1 MPEEETSPPPSRAA
15 GATGG
20 AVHDAPPAT
29 GGSTSSSPPSRPA
42 GDGTAA
48 AREVAPPSVDGSRAR
63 AAPVPRNE
71 ENDGG
76 RERWFMETRG
86 WIMVIAVQIATVTY
100 QAGIDSSK
108 EQAAGRAPINFRYK
122 VFLYSNTTAF
132 VTSLLIVILL
142 MNRLFYSSLHKV
154 VALEVIV
161 VVDMV
166 GLMAAYWARMAD
178 QMGVYTLMLVLFA
191 VYVVY
196 AVQLLNMLWGL
207 VLQVRSRVSLL
218 SMRRSMALDA
228 GTPSSLPDIVVAGA
242 AASPQHD
249 VVRSI
254 LTPRRRFVR
263 LPTVSETEQPHA
275 RMMLSTEAQQP
286 VAAGEAQ
293 QRAARGGEV
302 VARGGRRRAAVHSGG
317 ARCSSP
323 RPPRGA
329 AARGAW
335 RHSGGGG
342 GGGGRPWEGGKR
354 GRWMRDVGL

>member
-1 MPEEETSPPPSRAA
+1 MPEEENSPPPSRDAGAA
-15 GATGG
+15 GG
-20 AVHDAPPAT
+20 VVDDAPPVA
-29 GGSTSSSPPSRPA
+29 GSGSPSPPSRPA
-42 GDGTAA
+42 GDGTTAA
-48 AREVAPPSVDGSRAR
+48 AAGEVAPQPVVDRSRAR
-63 AAPVPRNE
+63 AAPAVPQNE

-76 RERWFMETRG
+76 SRERWFKETRG

-108 EQAAGRAPINFRYK
+108 DLATGRAPINFRYK

-196 AVQLLNMLWGL
+196 VVQLLNMLWGL
-207 VLQVRSRVSLL
+207 VLQVRSRVSVL
-218 SMRRSMALDA
+218 SMRRSMARDPA
-228 GTPSSLPDIVVAGA
+228 APASPPSLPDIVVAGA
-242 AASPQHD
+242 PPQHD

-263 LPTVSETEQPHA
+263 LPPVAETTEQPHA
-275 RMMLSTEAQQP
+275 RML
-286 VAAGEAQ
+286 
-293 QRAARGGEV
+293 
-302 VARGGRRRAAVHSGG
+302 
-317 ARCSSP
+317 SSP
-323 RPPRGA
+323 
-329 AARGAW
+329 
-335 RHSGGGG
+335 
-342 GGGGRPWEGGKR
+342 
-354 GRWMRDVGL
+354 